1 MPTLKQCRSIYF
13 LKQVEI
19 MPKKKKNK
27 TKICPLS
34 YLATSA
40 GRSVIQDARL
50 QTVFSMWLANT
61 TNDAFKR
68 GEE

>member
-1 MPTLKQCRSIYF
+1 MS
-13 LKQVEI
+13 
-19 MPKKKKNK
+19 KKKKQKTK
-27 TKICPLS
+27 TKICFLS

-40 GRSVIQDARL
+40 GRSVIQEARL

-61 TNDAFKR
+61 TNDVFKR